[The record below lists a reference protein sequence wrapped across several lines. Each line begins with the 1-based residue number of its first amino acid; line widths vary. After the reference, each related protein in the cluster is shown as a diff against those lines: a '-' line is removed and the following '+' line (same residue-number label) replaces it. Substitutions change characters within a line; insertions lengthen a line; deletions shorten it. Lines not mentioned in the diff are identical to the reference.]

1 MLHLSSSGAA
11 KLLSGDDTENENDE
25 LNGEDIDTTWR
36 LVFFYFLPL
45 FDVKLSVVIGRFF
58 EASGD
63 TNSGIDGGV
72 TLGGGQKFE
81 VEEVVDLEESAGDVS
96 FGSECLVIF
105 VDVVSWMLVKVSLC
119 SSNRSWIECVLFLKD
134 RFLLFL
140 PRLVLVLD
148 FFRFCGKFNF

>member
-72 TLGGGQKFE
+72 TLGGGKKFE

>member
-72 TLGGGQKFE
+72 TLGGGK
-81 VEEVVDLEESAGDVS
+81 
-96 FGSECLVIF
+96 
-105 VDVVSWMLVKVSLC
+105 K
-119 SSNRSWIECVLFLKD
+119 N
-134 RFLLFL
+134 
-140 PRLVLVLD
+140 
-148 FFRFCGKFNF
+148 

>member
-36 LVFFYFLPL
+36 LVFFFYFLPL
-45 FDVKLSVVIGRFF
+45 FSVKQSVVIGRFF

-72 TLGGGQKFE
+72 TLGGGKKLE
-81 VEEVVDLEESAGDVS
+81 VEEVVDIEESAAH
-96 FGSECLVIF
+96 
-105 VDVVSWMLVKVSLC
+105 
-119 SSNRSWIECVLFLKD
+119 
-134 RFLLFL
+134 
-140 PRLVLVLD
+140 LVLVV
-148 FFRFCGKFNF
+148 NAQ

>member
-1 MLHLSSSGAA
+1 MLHLSSGAA

>member
-36 LVFFYFLPL
+36 LVFFLFPAVVRCQVVGCYRSFLWGVRRHQL
-45 FDVKLSVVIGRFF
+45 RDWWWCNTGRG
-58 EASGD
+58 E
-63 TNSGIDGGV
+63 
-72 TLGGGQKFE
+72 KME

>member
-1 MLHLSSSGAA
+1 MTLKTRTTSSMEKTSIRRGA
-11 KLLSGDDTENENDE
+11 LC
-25 LNGEDIDTTWR
+25 
-36 LVFFYFLPL
+36 FFNFLPL

-72 TLGGGQKFE
+72 TLGGGKKFE
-81 VEEVVDLEESAGDVS
+81 VEEVVDLEESAGDGS
-96 FGSECLVIF
+96 FGSICLVIF